1 MLQKVKKMSTVV
13 LLVMGLLIIS
23 STVTFAFD
31 LTQFGF
37 EPVENY
43 DFGGETVTIISWT
56 SERMANYFNDYLPI
70 QERVAEAEAA
80 FNCKIDWMQ
89 TRDIP
94 EVNFNR
100 LLAGESVNDLWHV
113 QNKIGYWE
121 LVAADALY
129 SIGDLLGD
137 QYYDM
142 LPPSFIAVEEALKY
156 QDRYWGIGPVEW
168 RPIYGYQNDMMF
180 VAYNKTLLEREGL
193 QDPYEMYVNDEWT
206 WNALTDLAVDATAD
220 VDGDGETDQWGL
232 VDGRV
237 WDLAVANGASM
248 FKTDENGKIV
258 FAADEPAYLQA
269 FEQIYEWR
277 TELQVQMPT
286 YNSTDMNNAFINGQA
301 AFYLSQPAYGLDS
314 LLDMED
320 EWGLLPFPM
329 GPSADRYYWTVQA
342 LNTTVIPSNAKN
354 PEALAALRTFLW
366 REDDVDVNDVLAA
379 HVNSLESAEVLLA
392 ANQQWGGQSS
402 RLFQDY
408 LDQFETYARE
418 VYEGT
423 RSAAAAM
430 AEIKPVIQSNL
441 DDLFGNN

>member
-142 LPPSFIAVEEALKY
+142 LPPSFI
-156 QDRYWGIGPVEW
+156 
-168 RPIYGYQNDMMF
+168 
-180 VAYNKTLLEREGL
+180 
-193 QDPYEMYVNDEWT
+193 
-206 WNALTDLAVDATAD
+206 
-220 VDGDGETDQWGL
+220 
-232 VDGRV
+232 
-237 WDLAVANGASM
+237 
-248 FKTDENGKIV
+248 
-258 FAADEPAYLQA
+258 
-269 FEQIYEWR
+269 
-277 TELQVQMPT
+277 
-286 YNSTDMNNAFINGQA
+286 
-301 AFYLSQPAYGLDS
+301 
-314 LLDMED
+314 
-320 EWGLLPFPM
+320 
-329 GPSADRYYWTVQA
+329 
-342 LNTTVIPSNAKN
+342 
-354 PEALAALRTFLW
+354 
-366 REDDVDVNDVLAA
+366 
-379 HVNSLESAEVLLA
+379 
-392 ANQQWGGQSS
+392 
-402 RLFQDY
+402 
-408 LDQFETYARE
+408 
-418 VYEGT
+418 
-423 RSAAAAM
+423 
-430 AEIKPVIQSNL
+430 
-441 DDLFGNN
+441 